1 MVIDESIGTFPLN
14 HNSLKAYCQLKSC
27 YKMIKKLVLLF
38 MNYNF
43 RFFMWV
49 YHFLTVFIF
58 IQFFKFR

>member
-43 RFFMWV
+43 RFFHV
-49 YHFLTVFIF
+49 GLSLSYNFCIYTIF
-58 IQFFKFR
+58 